1 MYYYFSAPVLTAG
14 TCNYKVT
21 RFVKGFYDSETIGS
35 YDIKTGDIS
44 KTWIINLCGLF
55 SLQSNLIVFT
65 FDSKDGSDPKWRN
78 NLHNSYAKLSKPYST
93 YANYDKDP
101 DDFDDMISCVKMDN
115 DLFKKI
121 TKRTNIKTNGIDHY
135 VGLVDVVSSDDKFT
149 IVRPIC
155 SAERYILDTAVF
167 RILFKRVSDDNK
179 YMVTYSKLSA
189 VYPSPFTN
197 SFPKWIDISVGYKS
211 DGYYTSYEVYKI
223 RGINNKFAIDNDD
236 ENRYTLFNI
245 DGVLLVYKSLEDLY
259 APESDAEI
267 YEEPVEYEIIN
278 PPKLPGE
285 AIQESDGGFF
295 EATVTNID
303 VGR

>member
-14 TCNYKVT
+14 MCVYKIT
-21 RFVKGFYDSETIGS
+21 RFVKGFYDSENIGS

-44 KTWIINLCGLF
+44 KTWIISLCGLF

-78 NLHNSYAKLSKPYST
+78 NLHKSYDDFCKLYST
-93 YANYDKDP
+93 DANYDKDP
-101 DDFDDMISCVKMDN
+101 NDFDDMISCVKMGN

-121 TKRTNIKTNGIDHY
+121 AKRTNIKTNGIDHY

-155 SAERYILDTAVF
+155 SAERYILNTTIF
-167 RILFKRVSDDNK
+167 RILFRRVNDDNK
-179 YMVTYSKLSA
+179 YTVTYSKLSA
-189 VYPSPFTN
+189 EYPSP
-197 SFPKWIDISVGYKS
+197 SFPKWIDISIGYKS
-211 DGYYTSYEVYKI
+211 DGCCTSYRAYKI
-223 RGINNKFAIDNDD
+223 HGFINKFTIDNDD
-236 ENRYTLFNI
+236 ENRYVLFNI
-245 DGVLLVYKSLEDLY
+245 DGVLLVYKSSEDLY
-259 APESDAEI
+259 VPESDTDV
-267 YEEPVEYEIIN
+267 YEDPVEYEIID
-278 PPKLPGE
+278 PSKLPGE

-295 EATVTNID
+295 DATVTNVE